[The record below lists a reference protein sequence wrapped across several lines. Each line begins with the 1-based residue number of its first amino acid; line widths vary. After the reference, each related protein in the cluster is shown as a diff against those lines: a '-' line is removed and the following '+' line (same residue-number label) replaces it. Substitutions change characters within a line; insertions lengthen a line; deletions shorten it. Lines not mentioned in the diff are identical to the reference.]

1 VEQPRSR
8 GNRRAHEI
16 KAEKMEA
23 LSLYPKKQADSDMEV
38 QLLGATA
45 GLATHI
51 SRLACTPRRK
61 MDNIK
66 FCLMFF

>member
-1 VEQPRSR
+1 
-8 GNRRAHEI
+8 
-16 KAEKMEA
+16 MEA

-51 SRLACTPRRK
+51 SRLAHALPAAKWIILNFVSCFSEE
-61 MDNIK
+61 ISYGAEHSH
-66 FCLMFF
+66 C